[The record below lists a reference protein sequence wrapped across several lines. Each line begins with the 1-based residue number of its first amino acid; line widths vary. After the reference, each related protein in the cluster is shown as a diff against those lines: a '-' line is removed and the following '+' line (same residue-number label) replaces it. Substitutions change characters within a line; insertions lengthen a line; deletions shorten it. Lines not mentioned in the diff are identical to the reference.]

1 MGRVYRI
8 VDVSGNGRKQSAIA
22 LVDTG
27 ADETVIKEELASRLK
42 LKPYGRFLAKCA
54 SNTVLEGK
62 YVDVRIKE
70 LKTGKET
77 ELKVGVSSVPF
88 RTDDIDEEGL
98 DVILGVDFM
107 QKLGLENPI

>member
-8 VDVSGNGRKQSAIA
+8 IEISSNRAKQSAIA

-27 ADETVIKEELASRLK
+27 ADETVINEELASKLK
-42 LKPYGRFLAKCA
+42 LKTYGRFLAKCA
-54 SNTVLEGK
+54 SQTLLEGK
-62 YVDVRIKE
+62 YADVRIKE

-77 ELKVGVSSVPF
+77 ELKVGISSVPF
-88 RTDDIDEEGL
+88 HTDDIDEEGL

-107 QKLGLENPI
+107 QKMGLEIPI